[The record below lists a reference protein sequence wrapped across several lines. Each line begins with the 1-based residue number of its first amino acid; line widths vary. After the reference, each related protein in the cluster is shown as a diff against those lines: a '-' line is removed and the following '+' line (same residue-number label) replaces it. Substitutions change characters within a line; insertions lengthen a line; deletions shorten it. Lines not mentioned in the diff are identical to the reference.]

1 MSKQPNSNGLLIA
14 ALFQSRG
21 VLATLIVS
29 QVIAIL
35 LAFSPMSL
43 GDVWLR
49 LAIFSCFLHL
59 IFLSSLSLLYVC
71 RALLTKLS
79 HPKQLFIL
87 VFTLLAITYVI
98 SWLFLSVFSD
108 VFAME
113 SRANFIVSNL
123 LIVFLVTALFS
134 QFLLI
139 HNQKEQQTKAL
150 AQAELDALQAR
161 IRPHFL
167 FNSLNTAAEL
177 THYDAEAAEQAILA
191 LAALSQA
198 AMRSG
203 KAIKLVDEITLCRQY
218 VALERWRYGER
229 LVLSWQ
235 LPDELPDI
243 DIPCLTI
250 QPIIENAVFY
260 GVEPAEQGN
269 ISVEMHQ
276 SNKAYTFIITN
287 PVAKQGSHSRAGNG
301 MALDNI
307 RQRLSLFYHQ
317 KAQLTTTVRDEI
329 FRVKL
334 VIPKKRST

>member
-1 MSKQPNSNGLLIA
+1 S
-14 ALFQSRG
+14 
-21 VLATLIVS
+21 
-29 QVIAIL
+29 
-35 LAFSPMSL
+35 
-43 GDVWLR
+43 
-49 LAIFSCFLHL
+49 
-59 IFLSSLSLLYVC
+59 
-71 RALLTKLS
+71 
-79 HPKQLFIL
+79 
-87 VFTLLAITYVI
+87 TLLALTSVF

-123 LIVFLVTALFS
+123 LIIFLVTALFS

-167 FNSLNTAAEL
+167 FNSMNTAAEL
-177 THYDAEAAEQAILA
+177 THHDADAAEQAILA

-203 KAIKLVDEITLCRQY
+203 KAIKLVDEITLCQQY

-229 LVLSWQ
+229 LALSWQ

-260 GVEPAEQGN
+260 GVEPAELGN

-276 SNKAYTFIITN
+276 SDKAYTFIITN
-287 PVAKQGSHSRAGNG
+287 PVAAEVNNSRTGNG

-307 RQRLSLFYHQ
+307 RQRLALFYQQ
-317 KAQLTTTVRDEI
+317 KAQLTTTIRDDV

-334 VIPKKRST
+334 VIPKQRDA

>member
-59 IFLSSLSLLYVC
+59 VFLSSLSLLYVC

-79 HPKQLFIL
+79 HSKQLFIL
-87 VFTLLAITYVI
+87 ISTLLALTSVF
-98 SWLFLSVFSD
+98 SWLFLFVFSD

-123 LIVFLVTALFS
+123 LIIFLVTALFS

-161 IRPHFL
+161 IRPHF
-167 FNSLNTAAEL
+167 
-177 THYDAEAAEQAILA
+177 
-191 LAALSQA
+191 
-198 AMRSG
+198 
-203 KAIKLVDEITLCRQY
+203 
-218 VALERWRYGER
+218 
-229 LVLSWQ
+229 
-235 LPDELPDI
+235 
-243 DIPCLTI
+243 CLI
-250 QPIIENAVFY
+250 V
-260 GVEPAEQGN
+260 
-269 ISVEMHQ
+269 
-276 SNKAYTFIITN
+276 
-287 PVAKQGSHSRAGNG
+287 
-301 MALDNI
+301 
-307 RQRLSLFYHQ
+307 
-317 KAQLTTTVRDEI
+317 
-329 FRVKL
+329 
-334 VIPKKRST
+334 

>member
-59 IFLSSLSLLYVC
+59 VFLSSLSLLYVC
-71 RALLTKLS
+71 RALLTELS
-79 HPKQLFIL
+79 HSKQLFIL
-87 VFTLLAITYVI
+87 ISTLLALTSVF
-98 SWLFLSVFSD
+98 SWLFLFVFSD

-123 LIVFLVTALFS
+123 LIIFLVTALFS

-177 THYDAEAAEQAILA
+177 THYDADAAEQAILA

-203 KAIKLVDEITLCRQY
+203 KAIKLVDEITLCQQY

-229 LVLSWQ
+229 LALSWQ
-235 LPDELPDI
+235 LPGELPDI

-269 ISVEMHQ
+269 IS
-276 SNKAYTFIITN
+276 
-287 PVAKQGSHSRAGNG
+287 
-301 MALDNI
+301 
-307 RQRLSLFYHQ
+307 
-317 KAQLTTTVRDEI
+317 
-329 FRVKL
+329 
-334 VIPKKRST
+334 

>member
-1 MSKQPNSNGLLIA
+1 
-14 ALFQSRG
+14 
-21 VLATLIVS
+21 
-29 QVIAIL
+29 
-35 LAFSPMSL
+35 
-43 GDVWLR
+43 
-49 LAIFSCFLHL
+49 
-59 IFLSSLSLLYVC
+59 
-71 RALLTKLS
+71 
-79 HPKQLFIL
+79 
-87 VFTLLAITYVI
+87 
-98 SWLFLSVFSD
+98 
-108 VFAME
+108 
-113 SRANFIVSNL
+113 
-123 LIVFLVTALFS
+123 LVTALFS

-177 THYDAEAAEQAILA
+177 THYDADAAEQAILA

-203 KAIKLVDEITLCRQY
+203 KAIKLADEITLCQQY

-229 LVLSWQ
+229 LALSWQ
-235 LPDELPDI
+235 LPGELPDI

-276 SNKAYTFIITN
+276 SDKAYTFIITN
-287 PVAKQGSHSRAGNG
+287 PVAAEVNNSRTGNG

-307 RQRLSLFYHQ
+307 RQRLALFYQQ
-317 KAQLTTTVRDEI
+317 KAQLTTTIRDDV

-334 VIPKKRST
+334 VIPKQRDA

>member
-43 GDVWLR
+43 GDVWSR

-59 IFLSSLSLLYVC
+59 IFLSSLSLLYLSRVI
-71 RALLTKLS
+71 LIKLS
-79 HPKQLFIL
+79 QTHQLTIL
-87 VFTLLAITYVI
+87 ILSLLGLTYVY
-98 SWLFLSVFSD
+98 SWLFLTLFSD
-108 VFAME
+108 VFSME
-113 SRANFIVSNL
+113 SRANFIGSNL
-123 LIVFLVTALFS
+123 LIVFLVAALFG
-134 QFLLI
+134 QFLHI
-139 HNQKEQQTKAL
+139 HNQKELQTKAL

-177 THYDAEAAEQAILA
+177 THYDADAAEQAILA

-203 KAIKLVDEITLCRQY
+203 KAIKLVDEITLCQQY

-229 LVLSWQ
+229 LALSWK
-235 LPDELPDI
+235 LPEALPDI

-260 GVEPAEQGN
+260 GVEPAELGN

-276 SNKAYTFIITN
+276 SDKAYTFIITN
-287 PVAKQGSHSRAGNG
+287 PVAAQVSHSRTGNG

-307 RQRLSLFYHQ
+307 RQRLALFYNQ
-317 KAQLTTTVRDEI
+317 RAQLTTTNRDGI

-334 VIPKKRST
+334 VIPKQRGA